1 MYEGLTEDELMQRY
15 QEGDLD
21 ALAAMAILLLPKLGA
36 ITRKRFSDKS
46 LAEEALQEGLIK
58 VIKSAKSF
66 KHGSKVQ
73 TWAYQIINNTYLDLI
88 RRESKRGY
96 LSDDTSAL
104 DNRSDNSEEFAEKV
118 ANKMTIRSALLKIP
132 KDQAEAVA
140 LVWLDGYSVEEA
152 AKILTVPAGTVK
164 SRISRGKDALAEILQ
179 DLDPK
184 KGNQKY
190 A

>member
-1 MYEGLTEDELMQRY
+1 MQRY

-21 ALAAMAILLLPKLGA
+21 ALVAMAILLLPKLGA

-66 KHGSKVQ
+66 KHVSKVQ

-140 LVWLDGYSVEEA
+140 SVWLDGYSVEEA
-152 AKILTVPAGTVK
+152 AKILGVPAGTVK